1 MFVDQ
6 LLLWLHIGFAIFT
19 IGPLTIAAMTTPR
32 YIRSGDANVVRFLHR
47 NTRLYGLL
55 SLAVFAL
62 GAGQAARGDI
72 FDEPWVS
79 VSMTLFIVALV
90 LIFAIVEP
98 DQRRALKRMQ
108 ESEEAA
114 VQTGRIG
121 AVAGVA
127 SALWLVILILMV
139 WQP

>member
-6 LLLWLHIGFAIFT
+6 LLLWLHIGVAIFT
-19 IGPLTIAAMTTPR
+19 IGPVTVAMMTTPR
-32 YIRSGDANVVRFLHR
+32 FIRNGDASVVRFLHR

-62 GAGQAARGDI
+62 GIGQAARSDI
-72 FDEPWVS
+72 FDETWLS
-79 VSMTLFIVALV
+79 VSMTLFVVALV
-90 LIFAIVEP
+90 LVFAIVVP

-121 AVAGVA
+121 AVAGVV
-127 SALWLVILILMV
+127 SALWLVILVLMV